1 MINSTYTGISQKLE
15 QLYDDPTVYF
25 DKLPQ
30 NFSAPCFFVKLINST
45 RKPCLWKRSE
55 LKLDFDIMYY
65 PAGEPEDVVSE
76 LNDVGY
82 KLLWGLEFIPINESI
97 LRGTDLNYKIED
109 SVLHFFA
116 TYRMMIVEVEDAVPK
131 MESLAQQYR
140 IKS

>member
-1 MINSTYTGISQKLE
+1 MINSTYTGIAEKLE
-15 QLYDDPTVYF
+15 QLYDNPMVYF

-65 PAGEPEDVVSE
+65 PESNEEDVISE

-82 KLLWGLEFIPINESI
+82 KLLWGLEFIKINESTI
-97 LRGTDLNYKIED
+97 RSTDISYKIED
-109 SVLHFFA
+109 SVLHFLA
-116 TYRMMIVEVEDAVPK
+116 TYHMMILEVTDKVSK
-131 MESLAQQYR
+131 MESLTQKYR
-140 IKS
+140 VKS